1 MEVSTLAL
9 VNLFAIFIDST
20 LSVLHQIGRNVILPV
35 TDQMTA
41 TVSQMRAAKVACA
54 THRCTSALTRYQH
67 NECYTLPS
75 PRPEK

>member
-1 MEVSTLAL
+1 MAVSSLAL
-9 VNLFAIFIDST
+9 MNLFAIFIDST
-20 LSVLHQIGRNVILPV
+20 LFVLHQIGRNVILPV

-54 THRCTSALTRYQH
+54 THCCTSALTRYQH

-75 PRPEK
+75 PHHEK